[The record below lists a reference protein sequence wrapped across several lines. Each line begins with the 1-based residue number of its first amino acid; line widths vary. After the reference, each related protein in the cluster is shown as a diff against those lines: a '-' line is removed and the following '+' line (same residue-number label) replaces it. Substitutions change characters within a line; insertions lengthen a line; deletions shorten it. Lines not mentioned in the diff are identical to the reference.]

1 MEGAQVVAL
10 IAFVLVAAT
19 VALAARRTGAVL
31 QRTRVAES
39 FRGDIADLARRIER
53 SLGDVSIL
61 IDALRRR
68 AAEPEDVRPSLEA
81 ARDAVERYAEEAR
94 NLGGPRSTAARRQG
108 MVAELERAGRALEL
122 VDHGCAVAMASR
134 RLDHAPEAETS
145 VKRGY
150 LNLIHARESIAEH
163 AAAAMVE
170 AEVASPVRR
179 LGRRAP

>member
-1 MEGAQVVAL
+1 VEGAQIVAL
-10 IAFVLVAAT
+10 VGFVLLAAA

-31 QRTRVAES
+31 QRTRVAEG
-39 FRGDIADLARRIER
+39 FRGDIADLARRVEQ
-53 SLGDVSIL
+53 SLGDVSVL

-68 AAEPEDVRPSLEA
+68 AAEPEAVRPSLDA
-81 ARDAVERYAEEAR
+81 ARDAVDRYAEEAR
-94 NLGGPRSTAARRQG
+94 ELTGPRSTAAHRQA

-122 VDHGCAVAMASR
+122 VDHGCALALVGR
-134 RLDHAPEAETS
+134 RLEHGPEAETS
-145 VKRGY
+145 IKRGY

-163 AAAAMVE
+163 AAAAVVE